1 MNSGRTNKRIFYPAS
16 QLEKLREATSEIQE
30 ARPMRP
36 LEILLTVALLPYTIH
51 LLSLSRGE
59 SLVFDV
65 LPFIAALLVICHLV
79 TEGYRWQMLPAYCL
93 TAIFVAH
100 ELARW
105 FFDFRASYHAAY
117 YAGLAALIFEFATIG
132 LTTALPNCQTSN
144 ADRTLC
150 NCNRYSTPCR

>member
-1 MNSGRTNKRIFYPAS
+1 
-16 QLEKLREATSEIQE
+16 
-30 ARPMRP
+30 MRP
-36 LEILLTVALLPYTIH
+36 LEILLTVVLLPYTIH

-59 SLVFDV
+59 SPAFDV
-65 LPFIAALLVICHLV
+65 LPFIAAFLAVCHLV
-79 TEGYRWQMLPAYCL
+79 TEGYRWQMLLAYCL

-132 LTTALPNCQTSN
+132 LSTALPIFKLPTPTGPY
-144 ADRTLC
+144 AIATDIRHLVDRSRQDRFSDRPDCPRELMI
-150 NCNRYSTPCR
+150 